1 MSHEIFVWNFRKTR
15 RAIRETNG
23 VTVRKEVRK
32 TNVTFRRNEY
42 SDMTGEKYI
51 NSINPKHFKKTTDRH
66 SNTPYDSV
74 DWKNVLR

>member
-51 NSINPKHFKKTTDRH
+51 NSISTQLE
-66 SNTPYDSV
+66 
-74 DWKNVLR
+74 KN

>member
-32 TNVTFRRNEY
+32 TNVTFRRDDH
-42 SDMTGEKYI
+42 SDLTHEKYI
-51 NSINPKHFKKTTDRH
+51 NSIDPKHFKKTTD
-66 SNTPYDSV
+66 PQQII
-74 DWKNVLR
+74 KLKEFMKAI